1 MLVTKQLTVATD
13 FHSMKKK
20 KNKKKNTPTME
31 VNSYHQQKTPSRVQ
45 QKKYVHTDLEK
56 LEGE

>member
-20 KNKKKNTPTME
+20 KQTKKK
-31 VNSYHQQKTPSRVQ
+31 K
-45 QKKYVHTDLEK
+45 HTNY
-56 LEGE
+56 GSQ